1 MQNGVESDMQYAT
14 VLGLT
19 LASALAL
26 VLNVAPSRAE
36 DVTGQ
41 AKKFNG
47 TYTIVSGKSH
57 GKDVSDEHLNGKVV
71 IKDDTMTTYDKEH
84 KEVYVIRYALD
95 GKGDQAETLL
105 MTVTKASRPEAV
117 GMKAWG
123 LIKADGKKL
132 MLVYDYKGKTYP
144 TDFSATGDGQN
155 MFVLERVSE
164 K

>member
-1 MQNGVESDMQYAT
+1 MRPA
-14 VLGLT
+14 LGFGLALAFAFALT
-19 LASALAL
+19 LTA
-26 VLNVAPSRAE
+26 APTRAE

-47 TYTIVSGKSH
+47 TYTLVSGKSH
-57 GKDVSDEHLNGKVV
+57 GKDVSDEHLHGKVT
-71 IKDDTMTTYDKEH
+71 ISDDTMTTYDKEH
-84 KEVYVIRYALD
+84 KEVYVIRYALE
-95 GKGDQAETLL
+95 GKSEQAETLH
-105 MTVTKASRPEAV
+105 MTVTKSSRPDAV

-132 MLVYDYKGKTYP
+132 MIVYDYKGKTYP
-144 TDFSATGDGQN
+144 TDFSASSDGQN